1 MDMEH
6 KEINSLKKDI
16 KKELKLMYDANMEA
30 SGLDIPERDDSEMS
44 SLVIKAMEEAFKELK
59 SEITENTN

>member
-16 KKELKLMYDANMEA
+16 KKELKLMYNANMEA

-44 SLVIKAMEEAFKELK
+44 LLVIKAMEEAFKELK

>member
-6 KEINSLKKDI
+6 KEINSLKSDI

-30 SGLDIPERDDSEMS
+30 SGLDIPERDDNEMS
-44 SLVIKAMEEAFKELK
+44 GLVLQAMQDAFEELK
-59 SEITENTN
+59 SELKKRY

>member
-44 SLVIKAMEEAFKELK
+44 ELVIKAMEEAFKELK
-59 SEITENTN
+59 SEIVGNTN

>member
-44 SLVIKAMEEAFKELK
+44 ALVIKAMEEAFKELK

>member
-16 KKELKLMYDANMEA
+16 KKELKLMYNANMEA